1 MLLHFPANTTNPA
14 GYPRTGEL
22 PQHVGMRFSLATLS
36 AINQQP
42 AVILFLLVLTNPSR
56 CGGQI
61 CDIYFVF
68 YAKIYSEQVDA
79 APYGQILWFVPESAF
94 TQQEH
99 SKSYSIDPTFQPVS
113 HS

>member
-1 MLLHFPANTTNPA
+1 MSNKILANIKLSGVGRWNSQALTTIFKMLLHFPANTTNPA

-42 AVILFLLVLTNPSR
+42 AVILFLLVLTNPSQ

-79 APYGQILWFVPESAF
+79 APYGQIL
-94 TQQEH
+94 
-99 SKSYSIDPTFQPVS
+99 
-113 HS
+113 